1 MILSIQ
7 DFTGKYQVSTGMYD
21 QAKLQDYINRY
32 EPRYLKELFGISMYN
47 DFISDL
53 DPNNIPQSPNF
64 LTLFNALSEDVGY
77 NFYYFNG
84 TYEGINQIDS
94 EGIKEML
101 KGFIYFEYVK
111 DLSNQITPIG
121 LVKPDNE
128 NSTVANTLF
137 SMMYTRYNEAIR
149 SYNSIRDF
157 IKYTTAPPLGQI
169 VDYSI
174 INGGS
179 AYITANN
186 IPCTNGSG
194 QGAIVNITA
203 DNIDGISTFT
213 ITSIGTGYT
222 AGLYPVTTGSGINC
236 FVSITVTNTG
246 EVSTVTIYDSGIGY
260 QIGDIIT
267 IPGGNNDAF
276 FTVDTVSV
284 GSIISIQIV
293 DGGKNYQIGDSVNIE
308 QGLNSSCVIELDYVG
323 IGDYRKFRGVPK
335 LTAYWL

>member
-32 EPRYLKELFGISMYN
+32 EPRYLKELFGITLYN
-47 DFISDL
+47 DFQSDL
-53 DPNNIPQSPNF
+53 LNNVPQSPNF
-64 LTLFNALSEDVGY
+64 LVLFNPLSEDIGY

-149 SYNSIRDF
+149 SYNSIRDY
-157 IKYTTAPPLGQI
+157 IKYTTAPPLGQA
-169 VDYSI
+169 VAL
-174 INGGS
+174 NL
-179 AYITANN
+179 T
-186 IPCTNGSG
+186 SG
-194 QGAIVNITA
+194 
-203 DNIDGISTFT
+203 
-213 ITSIGTGYT
+213 GTGYVNQT
-222 AGLYPVTTGSGINC
+222 NVSLTGGTGTGLKVNIIEDGSG
-236 FVSITVTNTG
+236 VVD
-246 EVSTVTIYDSGIGY
+246 EVTISEAGKGY
-260 QIGDIIT
+260 SIGDT
-267 IPGGNNDAF
+267 FTLPGGNSDA
-276 FTVDTVSV
+276 T
-284 GSIISIQIV
+284 
-293 DGGKNYQIGDSVNIE
+293 
-308 QGLNSSCVIELDYVG
+308 IELTYVG

>member
-32 EPRYLKELFGISMYN
+32 EPRYLKQLFGVSLYN
-47 DFISDL
+47 DFQSDL
-53 DPNNIPQSPNF
+53 LNNVPQSPNF
-64 LTLFNALSEDVGY
+64 LILFNPLSEDMGY

-84 TYEGINQIDS
+84 VYEGVNQIDS

-157 IKYTTAPPLGQI
+157 IKYTTAPPLGQ
-169 VDYSI
+169 VVSLSI
-174 INGGS
+174 ASGGS
-179 AYITANN
+179 
-186 IPCTNGSG
+186 
-194 QGAIVNITA
+194 
-203 DNIDGISTFT
+203 
-213 ITSIGTGYT
+213 GYT
-222 AGLYPVTTGSGINC
+222 AANNVALTGGTGTGLVISFTVDGTGVVDS
-236 FVSITVTNTG
+236 
-246 EVSTVTIYDSGIGY
+246 VTIVDAGKNYSL
-260 QIGDIIT
+260 GDFFV
-267 IPGGNNDAF
+267 IPGGNGDAEL
-276 FTVDTVSV
+276 
-284 GSIISIQIV
+284 
-293 DGGKNYQIGDSVNIE
+293 K
-308 QGLNSSCVIELDYVG
+308 LDYVG

>member
-32 EPRYLKELFGISMYN
+32 EPRYLKELFGITLYN
-47 DFISDL
+47 EFQSDL
-53 DPNNIPQSPNF
+53 LNNVPQSPNF
-64 LTLFNALSEDVGY
+64 LVLFNPLSEDVGY

-149 SYNSIRDF
+149 SYNSIRDY
-157 IKYTTAPPLGQI
+157 IRYTTAPPLGQA
-169 VDYSI
+169 VAL
-174 INGGS
+174 NL
-179 AYITANN
+179 T
-186 IPCTNGSG
+186 SG
-194 QGAIVNITA
+194 
-203 DNIDGISTFT
+203 
-213 ITSIGTGYT
+213 GTGYADQT
-222 AGLYPVTTGSGINC
+222 NVSLTGGTGTGLKVNIIEDGSG
-236 FVSITVTNTG
+236 VVD
-246 EVSTVTIYDSGIGY
+246 EVTISEAGKGY
-260 QIGDIIT
+260 SIGDT
-267 IPGGNNDAF
+267 FTLPGGNNDA
-276 FTVDTVSV
+276 T
-284 GSIISIQIV
+284 
-293 DGGKNYQIGDSVNIE
+293 
-308 QGLNSSCVIELDYVG
+308 IELTYVG

>member
-7 DFTGKYQVSTGMYD
+7 DFSGKYQVSTGMYD

-32 EPRYLKELFGISMYN
+32 EPRYLKELFGITLYN
-47 DFISDL
+47 DFQSDL
-53 DPNNIPQSPNF
+53 LNNVPQSPNF
-64 LTLFNALSEDVGY
+64 LVLFNPLSEDLGY

-84 TYEGINQIDS
+84 IYEGVNQLDS
-94 EGIKEML
+94 EGITEML

-157 IKYTTAPPLGQI
+157 IRYTTAPPLGQAVTLNLTSGGTGYVNQTNVSLTGGTGTGLK
-169 VDYSI
+169 VDI
-174 INGGS
+174 IED
-179 AYITANN
+179 
-186 IPCTNGSG
+186 GSG
-194 QGAIVNITA
+194 VV
-203 DNIDGISTFT
+203 DEVT
-213 ITSIGTGYT
+213 ITQTGTGYT
-222 AGLYPVTTGSGINC
+222 
-236 FVSITVTNTG
+236 
-246 EVSTVTIYDSGIGY
+246 
-260 QIGDIIT
+260 IGDT
-267 IPGGNNDAF
+267 FTLPGGNNDA
-276 FTVDTVSV
+276 T
-284 GSIISIQIV
+284 
-293 DGGKNYQIGDSVNIE
+293 
-308 QGLNSSCVIELDYVG
+308 IELTYVG

>member
-7 DFTGKYQVSTGMYD
+7 DFTGKYQVSTGMFD

-32 EPRYLKELFGISMYN
+32 EPRYLKELFGITLYN
-47 DFISDL
+47 DFQSDL
-53 DPNNIPQSPNF
+53 LNNVPQSPNF
-64 LTLFNALSEDVGY
+64 LVLFNPLSEDLGY

-84 TYEGINQIDS
+84 IYEGVNQLDS

-149 SYNSIRDF
+149 SYNSILDF
-157 IKYTTAPPLGQI
+157 IRYTTAPPLGQA
-169 VDYSI
+169 VTL
-174 INGGS
+174 NL
-179 AYITANN
+179 T
-186 IPCTNGSG
+186 SG
-194 QGAIVNITA
+194 
-203 DNIDGISTFT
+203 
-213 ITSIGTGYT
+213 GTGYVNQT
-222 AGLYPVTTGSGINC
+222 NVSLTGGTGTGLKVDLIEDGSG
-236 FVSITVTNTG
+236 VVD
-246 EVSTVTIYDSGIGY
+246 EVTITQTGPGY
-260 QIGDIIT
+260 TIGDT
-267 IPGGNNDAF
+267 FTLPGGNNDA
-276 FTVDTVSV
+276 T
-284 GSIISIQIV
+284 
-293 DGGKNYQIGDSVNIE
+293 
-308 QGLNSSCVIELDYVG
+308 IELTYVG

>member
-21 QAKLQDYINRY
+21 QARLQDYINRY
-32 EPRYLKELFGISMYN
+32 EPRYLKELFGISLYN
-47 DFISDL
+47 DFQSDL
-53 DPNNIPQSPNF
+53 VNNVPQSPNF
-64 LTLFNALSEDVGY
+64 LTLFNPLSEDLGY

-84 TYEGINQIDS
+84 IYEGINQIDS

-157 IKYTTAPPLGQI
+157 IKYTTAPPLGQAVTLTI
-169 VDYSI
+169 
-174 INGGS
+174 
-179 AYITANN
+179 A
-186 IPCTNGSG
+186 SG
-194 QGAIVNITA
+194 
-203 DNIDGISTFT
+203 
-213 ITSIGTGYT
+213 GTGYT
-222 AGLYPVTTGSGINC
+222 GANNVSLTGGTGTGLVINFTEDGTGVVDS
-236 FVSITVTNTG
+236 
-246 EVSTVTIYDSGIGY
+246 VTIVNAGKNYSF
-260 QIGDIIT
+260 GDVLI
-267 IPGGNNDAF
+267 IPGGNGDAEL
-276 FTVDTVSV
+276 
-284 GSIISIQIV
+284 
-293 DGGKNYQIGDSVNIE
+293 K
-308 QGLNSSCVIELDYVG
+308 LDYVG

>member
-32 EPRYLKELFGISMYN
+32 EPRYLKQLFGVSLYN
-47 DFISDL
+47 DFQSDL
-53 DPNNIPQSPNF
+53 LNNVPQSPNF
-64 LTLFNALSEDVGY
+64 LTLFNPLSEDMGY

-84 TYEGINQIDS
+84 VYEGVNQIDS

-157 IKYTTAPPLGQI
+157 IKYTTAPPLGQ
-169 VDYSI
+169 VVSLSI
-174 INGGS
+174 ASGGS
-179 AYITANN
+179 
-186 IPCTNGSG
+186 
-194 QGAIVNITA
+194 
-203 DNIDGISTFT
+203 
-213 ITSIGTGYT
+213 GYT
-222 AGLYPVTTGSGINC
+222 AANNVALTGGTGTGLVISFTEDGTGAVDS
-236 FVSITVTNTG
+236 
-246 EVSTVTIYDSGIGY
+246 VTIVDAGKNYSL
-260 QIGDIIT
+260 GDFFV
-267 IPGGNNDAF
+267 IPGGN
-276 FTVDTVSV
+276 
-284 GSIISIQIV
+284 G
-293 DGGKNYQIGDSVNIE
+293 DGELK
-308 QGLNSSCVIELDYVG
+308 LDYVG

>member
-1 MILSIQ
+1 MIVSIQ

-21 QAKLQDYINRY
+21 QARLQDYINRY
-32 EPRYLKELFGISMYN
+32 EPRYLKQLFGVSLYN
-47 DFISDL
+47 DFQSDL
-53 DPNNIPQSPNF
+53 FQNVPLSPNF
-64 LTLFNALSEDVGY
+64 LTLFNPLSEDMGY

-84 TYEGINQIDS
+84 IYEGVNQIDS

-157 IKYTTAPPLGQI
+157 IRYTTTPPLGQAVTLSIATGGSGYTGANNVALTGGTGTGLVISFTVDGTGAVDSVTI
-169 VDYSI
+169 VDAGKNYS
-174 INGGS
+174 
-179 AYITANN
+179 
-186 IPCTNGSG
+186 
-194 QGAIVNITA
+194 
-203 DNIDGISTFT
+203 
-213 ITSIGTGYT
+213 
-222 AGLYPVTTGSGINC
+222 L
-236 FVSITVTNTG
+236 
-246 EVSTVTIYDSGIGY
+246 
-260 QIGDIIT
+260 GDFFI
-267 IPGGNNDAF
+267 IPGGNGDAEL
-276 FTVDTVSV
+276 
-284 GSIISIQIV
+284 
-293 DGGKNYQIGDSVNIE
+293 K
-308 QGLNSSCVIELDYVG
+308 LDYVG

>member
-1 MILSIQ
+1 MIISIQ
-7 DFTGKYQVSTGMYD
+7 DFTGKYQVSTGMFD

-32 EPRYLKELFGISMYN
+32 EPRYLKELFGITLYN
-47 DFISDL
+47 DFQSDL
-53 DPNNIPQSPNF
+53 LNNVPQSPNF
-64 LTLFNALSEDVGY
+64 LVLFNPLSEDLGY

-84 TYEGINQIDS
+84 IYEGVNQLDS

-157 IKYTTAPPLGQI
+157 IRYTTAPPLGQAVTLNLTSGGTGYVNQTNVSLTGGTGTGLK
-169 VDYSI
+169 VDI
-174 INGGS
+174 IED
-179 AYITANN
+179 
-186 IPCTNGSG
+186 GSG
-194 QGAIVNITA
+194 VV
-203 DNIDGISTFT
+203 DEVT
-213 ITSIGTGYT
+213 ITQTGTGYT
-222 AGLYPVTTGSGINC
+222 
-236 FVSITVTNTG
+236 
-246 EVSTVTIYDSGIGY
+246 
-260 QIGDIIT
+260 IGDT
-267 IPGGNNDAF
+267 FTLPGGNNDA
-276 FTVDTVSV
+276 T
-284 GSIISIQIV
+284 
-293 DGGKNYQIGDSVNIE
+293 
-308 QGLNSSCVIELDYVG
+308 IELTYVG

>member
-32 EPRYLKELFGISMYN
+32 EPRYLKELFGITFYN
-47 DFISDL
+47 EFKSDL
-53 DPNNIPQSPNF
+53 LNNVPQSPNF
-64 LTLFNALSEDVGY
+64 LVLFNPLSEDIGY

-84 TYEGINQIDS
+84 IYEGVNQLDS

-157 IKYTTAPPLGQI
+157 IRYTTAPPLGQAVALNLTSGGTGYVNQTNVSLTGGTGTGLK
-169 VDYSI
+169 VDI
-174 INGGS
+174 IED
-179 AYITANN
+179 
-186 IPCTNGSG
+186 GSG
-194 QGAIVNITA
+194 VV
-203 DNIDGISTFT
+203 DEVT
-213 ITSIGTGYT
+213 ITQTGTGYT
-222 AGLYPVTTGSGINC
+222 
-236 FVSITVTNTG
+236 
-246 EVSTVTIYDSGIGY
+246 
-260 QIGDIIT
+260 IGDT
-267 IPGGNNDAF
+267 FTLPGGNNDA
-276 FTVDTVSV
+276 T
-284 GSIISIQIV
+284 
-293 DGGKNYQIGDSVNIE
+293 
-308 QGLNSSCVIELDYVG
+308 IELTYVG

>member
-32 EPRYLKELFGISMYN
+32 EPRYLKELFGITFYN
-47 DFISDL
+47 EFKSDL
-53 DPNNIPQSPNF
+53 LNNVPQSPNF
-64 LTLFNALSEDVGY
+64 LVLFNPLSEDMGY

-84 TYEGINQIDS
+84 IYEGVNQLDS

-157 IKYTTAPPLGQI
+157 IRYTTAPPLGQAVALNLTSGGTGYVNQTNVSLTGGTGTGLK
-169 VDYSI
+169 VDI
-174 INGGS
+174 IED
-179 AYITANN
+179 
-186 IPCTNGSG
+186 GSG
-194 QGAIVNITA
+194 VV
-203 DNIDGISTFT
+203 DEVT
-213 ITSIGTGYT
+213 ITQTGTGYT
-222 AGLYPVTTGSGINC
+222 
-236 FVSITVTNTG
+236 
-246 EVSTVTIYDSGIGY
+246 
-260 QIGDIIT
+260 IGDT
-267 IPGGNNDAF
+267 FTLPGGNNDA
-276 FTVDTVSV
+276 T
-284 GSIISIQIV
+284 
-293 DGGKNYQIGDSVNIE
+293 
-308 QGLNSSCVIELDYVG
+308 IELTYVG

>member
-32 EPRYLKELFGISMYN
+32 EPRYLKELFGITLYN
-47 DFISDL
+47 DFQSDL
-53 DPNNIPQSPNF
+53 LNNVPQSPNF
-64 LTLFNALSEDVGY
+64 LVLFNPLSEDLGY

-84 TYEGINQIDS
+84 IYEGVNQLDS

-157 IKYTTAPPLGQI
+157 IRYTTAPPLGQAVTLNLTSGGTGYVNQTNVSLTGGTGTGLK
-169 VDYSI
+169 VDI
-174 INGGS
+174 IED
-179 AYITANN
+179 
-186 IPCTNGSG
+186 GSG
-194 QGAIVNITA
+194 VV
-203 DNIDGISTFT
+203 DEVT
-213 ITSIGTGYT
+213 ITQTGTGYT
-222 AGLYPVTTGSGINC
+222 
-236 FVSITVTNTG
+236 
-246 EVSTVTIYDSGIGY
+246 
-260 QIGDIIT
+260 IGDT
-267 IPGGNNDAF
+267 FTLPGGNNDA
-276 FTVDTVSV
+276 T
-284 GSIISIQIV
+284 
-293 DGGKNYQIGDSVNIE
+293 
-308 QGLNSSCVIELDYVG
+308 IELTYVG

>member
-7 DFTGKYQVSTGMYD
+7 DFSGKYQVSTGMFD

-32 EPRYLKELFGISMYN
+32 EPRYLKELFGITLYN
-47 DFISDL
+47 DFQSDL
-53 DPNNIPQSPNF
+53 LNNVPQSPNF
-64 LTLFNALSEDVGY
+64 LVLFNPLSEDLGY

-84 TYEGINQIDS
+84 IYEGVNQLDS

-157 IKYTTAPPLGQI
+157 IRYTTAPPLGQAVTLNLI
-169 VDYSI
+169 S
-174 INGGS
+174 GGTGY
-179 AYITANN
+179 ADQ
-186 IPCTNGSG
+186 TNVSLTGG
-194 QGAIVNITA
+194 TGTGLTVNIT
-203 DNIDGISTFT
+203 ISQ
-213 ITSIGTGYT
+213 S
-222 AGLYPVTTGSGINC
+222 GSD
-236 FVSITVTNTG
+236 V
-246 EVSTVTIYDSGIGY
+246 EDVTIV
-260 QIGDIIT
+260 
-267 IPGGNNDAF
+267 NA
-276 FTVDTVSV
+276 
-284 GSIISIQIV
+284 
-293 DGGKNYQIGDSVNIE
+293 GKNYSIGDTFILPGGDDNAT
-308 QGLNSSCVIELDYVG
+308 IELTYVV

>member
-7 DFTGKYQVSTGMYD
+7 DFTGKYQVSHGMYD

-32 EPRYLKELFGISMYN
+32 EPRYLKELFGVTLYN
-47 DFISDL
+47 DFQSDL
-53 DPNNIPQSPNF
+53 LNNVPRSPNF
-64 LTLFNALSEDVGY
+64 LILFNPLSEDMGY

-84 TYEGINQIDS
+84 IYEGVNQIDS

-121 LVKPDNE
+121 LVKPENE

-157 IKYTTAPPLGQI
+157 IRFTTPAKLGQAVTI
-169 VDYSI
+169 SI
-174 INGGS
+174 
-179 AYITANN
+179 
-186 IPCTNGSG
+186 TN
-194 QGAIVNITA
+194 A
-203 DNIDGISTFT
+203 
-213 ITSIGTGYT
+213 GTGYVNQT
-222 AGLYPVTTGSGINC
+222 NVSLSGGTGTGLKVDITEDGSGL
-236 FVSITVTNTG
+236 VD
-246 EVSTVTIYDSGIGY
+246 EVTIVEAGTGY
-260 QIGDIIT
+260 SIGDT
-267 IPGGNNDAF
+267 FTLPGGNNNA
-276 FTVDTVSV
+276 T
-284 GSIISIQIV
+284 
-293 DGGKNYQIGDSVNIE
+293 
-308 QGLNSSCVIELDYVG
+308 IELTYVG

>member
-1 MILSIQ
+1 MIVSIQ

-21 QAKLQDYINRY
+21 QARLQDYINRY
-32 EPRYLKELFGISMYN
+32 EPRYLKQLFGVSLYN
-47 DFISDL
+47 DFQSDL
-53 DPNNIPQSPNF
+53 LNNVPQSPNF
-64 LTLFNALSEDVGY
+64 LILFNPLSEDMGY

-84 TYEGINQIDS
+84 IYEGVNQIDS

-157 IKYTTAPPLGQI
+157 IRYTTTPPLGQAVTLSIATGGSGYTGANNVALTGGTGTGLVISFTVDGTGAVDSVTI
-169 VDYSI
+169 VDAGKNYS
-174 INGGS
+174 
-179 AYITANN
+179 
-186 IPCTNGSG
+186 
-194 QGAIVNITA
+194 
-203 DNIDGISTFT
+203 
-213 ITSIGTGYT
+213 
-222 AGLYPVTTGSGINC
+222 L
-236 FVSITVTNTG
+236 
-246 EVSTVTIYDSGIGY
+246 
-260 QIGDIIT
+260 GDFFI
-267 IPGGNNDAF
+267 IPGGNGDAEL
-276 FTVDTVSV
+276 
-284 GSIISIQIV
+284 
-293 DGGKNYQIGDSVNIE
+293 K
-308 QGLNSSCVIELDYVG
+308 LDYVG

>member
-32 EPRYLKELFGISMYN
+32 EPRYLKELFGITFYN
-47 DFISDL
+47 EFKSDL
-53 DPNNIPQSPNF
+53 LNNVPQSPNF
-64 LTLFNALSEDVGY
+64 LVLFNPLSEDMGY

-84 TYEGINQIDS
+84 IYEGVNQLDS

-157 IKYTTAPPLGQI
+157 IRYTTAPPLGQAVTLNLTSGGTGYVNQTNVSLTGGTGTGLK
-169 VDYSI
+169 VDI
-174 INGGS
+174 IED
-179 AYITANN
+179 
-186 IPCTNGSG
+186 GSG
-194 QGAIVNITA
+194 VV
-203 DNIDGISTFT
+203 DEVT
-213 ITSIGTGYT
+213 ITQTGTGYT
-222 AGLYPVTTGSGINC
+222 
-236 FVSITVTNTG
+236 
-246 EVSTVTIYDSGIGY
+246 
-260 QIGDIIT
+260 IGDT
-267 IPGGNNDAF
+267 FTLPGGNNDA
-276 FTVDTVSV
+276 T
-284 GSIISIQIV
+284 
-293 DGGKNYQIGDSVNIE
+293 
-308 QGLNSSCVIELDYVG
+308 IELTYVG

>member
-32 EPRYLKELFGISMYN
+32 EPRYLKELFGITFYN
-47 DFISDL
+47 EFKSDL
-53 DPNNIPQSPNF
+53 LNNVPQSPNF
-64 LTLFNALSEDVGY
+64 LVLFNPLSEDLGY

-84 TYEGINQIDS
+84 IYEGVNQLDS

-157 IKYTTAPPLGQI
+157 IRYTTAPPLGQAVTLNLTSGGTGYVNQTNVSLTGGTGTGLK
-169 VDYSI
+169 VDI
-174 INGGS
+174 IED
-179 AYITANN
+179 
-186 IPCTNGSG
+186 GSG
-194 QGAIVNITA
+194 VV
-203 DNIDGISTFT
+203 DEVT
-213 ITSIGTGYT
+213 ITQTGTGYT
-222 AGLYPVTTGSGINC
+222 
-236 FVSITVTNTG
+236 
-246 EVSTVTIYDSGIGY
+246 
-260 QIGDIIT
+260 IGDT
-267 IPGGNNDAF
+267 FTLPGGNNDA
-276 FTVDTVSV
+276 T
-284 GSIISIQIV
+284 
-293 DGGKNYQIGDSVNIE
+293 
-308 QGLNSSCVIELDYVG
+308 IELTYVG

>member
-32 EPRYLKELFGISMYN
+32 EPRYLKELFGITFYN
-47 DFISDL
+47 EFKSDL
-53 DPNNIPQSPNF
+53 LNNVPQSPNF
-64 LTLFNALSEDVGY
+64 LVLFNPLSEDIGY

-84 TYEGINQIDS
+84 IYEGVNQLDS

-157 IKYTTAPPLGQI
+157 IRYTTAPPLGQI
-169 VDYSI
+169 VNFTLV
-174 INGGS
+174 NGGTG
-179 AYITANN
+179 YVNQ
-186 IPCTNGSG
+186 TNVSLTGGTGTGLKVDIIEDGSG
-194 QGAIVNITA
+194 VV
-203 DNIDGISTFT
+203 DEVT
-213 ITSIGTGYT
+213 ITQTGTGYT
-222 AGLYPVTTGSGINC
+222 
-236 FVSITVTNTG
+236 
-246 EVSTVTIYDSGIGY
+246 
-260 QIGDIIT
+260 IGDT
-267 IPGGNNDAF
+267 FTLPGGNNDA
-276 FTVDTVSV
+276 T
-284 GSIISIQIV
+284 
-293 DGGKNYQIGDSVNIE
+293 
-308 QGLNSSCVIELDYVG
+308 IELTYVG

>member
-32 EPRYLKELFGISMYN
+32 EPRYLKELFGISLYN
-47 DFISDL
+47 DFQSDL
-53 DPNNIPQSPNF
+53 LNNVPQSPNF
-64 LTLFNALSEDVGY
+64 LILFNPLSEDMGY

-84 TYEGINQIDS
+84 IYEGVNQIDS

-111 DLSNQITPIG
+111 DLSNQMTPIG

-169 VDYSI
+169 VNFTLVNGGTGYVTSNNLQI
-174 INGGS
+174 INGSGTG
-179 AYITANN
+179 ATCDVIANS
-186 IPCTNGSG
+186 IG
-194 QGAIVNITA
+194 
-203 DNIDGISTFT
+203 GINLFT
-213 ITSIGTGYT
+213 ITAFGTGYT
-222 AGLYPVTTGSGINC
+222 DGNYTITTGSGTNAT
-236 FVSITVTNTG
+236 VDITTNAG
-246 EVSTVTIYDSGIGY
+246 IIQTVTIDQPGEDYLT
-260 QIGDIIT
+260 GDIIT
-267 IPGGNNDAF
+267 IPGGNDDAF
-276 FTVDTVSV
+276 FTINNVTN
-284 GSIISIQIV
+284 GAITEISIV
-293 DGGKNYQIGDSVNIE
+293 NGGNNFQIGDIVNIKD
-308 QGLNSSCVIELDYVG
+308 GANISCQFSVDYVG

>member
-7 DFTGKYQVSTGMYD
+7 DFTDKYQVSTGMYD
-21 QAKLQDYINRY
+21 QAKLQDYIKRY
-32 EPRYLKELFGISMYN
+32 EPRYLKELFGITFYN
-47 DFISDL
+47 EFKSDL
-53 DPNNIPQSPNF
+53 LNNVPQSPNF
-64 LTLFNALSEDVGY
+64 LVLFNPLSEDLGY

-84 TYEGINQIDS
+84 IYEGVNQLDS

-157 IKYTTAPPLGQI
+157 IRYTTAPPLGQAVTLNLTSGGTGYVNQTNVSLTGGTGTGLK
-169 VDYSI
+169 VDI
-174 INGGS
+174 IED
-179 AYITANN
+179 
-186 IPCTNGSG
+186 GSG
-194 QGAIVNITA
+194 VV
-203 DNIDGISTFT
+203 DEVT
-213 ITSIGTGYT
+213 ITQTGTGYT
-222 AGLYPVTTGSGINC
+222 
-236 FVSITVTNTG
+236 
-246 EVSTVTIYDSGIGY
+246 
-260 QIGDIIT
+260 IGDT
-267 IPGGNNDAF
+267 FTLPGGNNDA
-276 FTVDTVSV
+276 T
-284 GSIISIQIV
+284 
-293 DGGKNYQIGDSVNIE
+293 
-308 QGLNSSCVIELDYVG
+308 IELTYVG

>member
-53 DPNNIPQSPNF
+53 DLNNIPQSPNF
-64 LTLFNALSEDVGY
+64 LVLFNALSEDIGY

-157 IKYTTAPPLGQI
+157 IKYTTAPPLGQA
-169 VDYSI
+169 VLLGLY
-174 INGGS
+174 NG
-179 AYITANN
+179 
-186 IPCTNGSG
+186 
-194 QGAIVNITA
+194 
-203 DNIDGISTFT
+203 
-213 ITSIGTGYT
+213 GTGYT
-222 AGLYPVTTGSGINC
+222 AANNVSLTGGTGTGLKINFTVDITG
-236 FVSITVTNTG
+236 VVD
-246 EVSTVTIYDSGIGY
+246 TVTIADAGTGYTLGDSFF
-260 QIGDIIT
+260 
-267 IPGGNNDAF
+267 IPGG
-276 FTVDTVSV
+276 
-284 GSIISIQIV
+284 
-293 DGGKNYQIGDSVNIE
+293 DGMAEVK
-308 QGLNSSCVIELDYVG
+308 LDYVG

>member
-1 MILSIQ
+1 
-7 DFTGKYQVSTGMYD
+7 MYD

-32 EPRYLKELFGISMYN
+32 EPRYLKELFGITFYN
-47 DFISDL
+47 EFKSDL
-53 DPNNIPQSPNF
+53 LNNVPQSPNF
-64 LTLFNALSEDVGY
+64 LVLFNPLSEDIGY

-84 TYEGINQIDS
+84 IYEGVNQLDS

-157 IKYTTAPPLGQI
+157 IRYTTAPPLGQAVTLNLTSGGTGYVNQTNVSLTGGTGTGLK
-169 VDYSI
+169 VDI
-174 INGGS
+174 IED
-179 AYITANN
+179 
-186 IPCTNGSG
+186 GSG
-194 QGAIVNITA
+194 VV
-203 DNIDGISTFT
+203 DEVT
-213 ITSIGTGYT
+213 ITQTGTGYT
-222 AGLYPVTTGSGINC
+222 
-236 FVSITVTNTG
+236 
-246 EVSTVTIYDSGIGY
+246 
-260 QIGDIIT
+260 IGDT
-267 IPGGNNDAF
+267 FTLPGGNNDA
-276 FTVDTVSV
+276 T
-284 GSIISIQIV
+284 
-293 DGGKNYQIGDSVNIE
+293 
-308 QGLNSSCVIELDYVG
+308 IELTYVG

>member
-32 EPRYLKELFGISMYN
+32 EPRYLKQLFGVSLYN
-47 DFISDL
+47 DFQSDL
-53 DPNNIPQSPNF
+53 LNNVPQSPNF
-64 LTLFNALSEDVGY
+64 LILFNPLSEDMGY

-84 TYEGINQIDS
+84 VYEGVNQIDS

-157 IKYTTAPPLGQI
+157 IRYTTAPPLGQAVTLNLTSGGTGYVNQTNVSLTGGTGTGLK
-169 VDYSI
+169 VDI
-174 INGGS
+174 IED
-179 AYITANN
+179 
-186 IPCTNGSG
+186 GSG
-194 QGAIVNITA
+194 VV
-203 DNIDGISTFT
+203 DEVT
-213 ITSIGTGYT
+213 ITQTGTGYT
-222 AGLYPVTTGSGINC
+222 
-236 FVSITVTNTG
+236 
-246 EVSTVTIYDSGIGY
+246 
-260 QIGDIIT
+260 IGDT
-267 IPGGNNDAF
+267 FTLPGGNNDA
-276 FTVDTVSV
+276 T
-284 GSIISIQIV
+284 
-293 DGGKNYQIGDSVNIE
+293 
-308 QGLNSSCVIELDYVG
+308 IELTYVG

>member
-32 EPRYLKELFGISMYN
+32 EPRYLKELFGITFYN
-47 DFISDL
+47 EFKSDL
-53 DPNNIPQSPNF
+53 LNNVPQSPNF
-64 LTLFNALSEDVGY
+64 LVLFNPLSEDIGY

-84 TYEGINQIDS
+84 IYEGVNQLDS
-94 EGIKEML
+94 EGIKETL

-157 IKYTTAPPLGQI
+157 IRYTTAPPLGQAVTLNLTSGGTGYVNQTNVSLTGGTGTGLK
-169 VDYSI
+169 VDI
-174 INGGS
+174 IED
-179 AYITANN
+179 
-186 IPCTNGSG
+186 GSG
-194 QGAIVNITA
+194 VV
-203 DNIDGISTFT
+203 DEVT
-213 ITSIGTGYT
+213 ITQTGTGYT
-222 AGLYPVTTGSGINC
+222 
-236 FVSITVTNTG
+236 
-246 EVSTVTIYDSGIGY
+246 
-260 QIGDIIT
+260 IGDT
-267 IPGGNNDAF
+267 FTLPGGNNDA
-276 FTVDTVSV
+276 T
-284 GSIISIQIV
+284 
-293 DGGKNYQIGDSVNIE
+293 
-308 QGLNSSCVIELDYVG
+308 IELTYVG

>member
-32 EPRYLKELFGISMYN
+32 EPRYLKQLFGVSLYN
-47 DFISDL
+47 DFQSDL
-53 DPNNIPQSPNF
+53 LNNVPQSPNF
-64 LTLFNALSEDVGY
+64 LILFNPLSEDMGY

-84 TYEGINQIDS
+84 VYEGVNQIDS

-157 IKYTTAPPLGQI
+157 IRYTTTPPLGQ
-169 VDYSI
+169 VVSLSI
-174 INGGS
+174 ASGGS
-179 AYITANN
+179 
-186 IPCTNGSG
+186 
-194 QGAIVNITA
+194 
-203 DNIDGISTFT
+203 
-213 ITSIGTGYT
+213 GYT
-222 AGLYPVTTGSGINC
+222 AANNVALTGGTGTGLVISFTEDGTGAVDS
-236 FVSITVTNTG
+236 
-246 EVSTVTIYDSGIGY
+246 VTIVDPGKNYSL
-260 QIGDIIT
+260 GDFFV
-267 IPGGNNDAF
+267 IPGGN
-276 FTVDTVSV
+276 
-284 GSIISIQIV
+284 G
-293 DGGKNYQIGDSVNIE
+293 DGELK
-308 QGLNSSCVIELDYVG
+308 LDYVG

>member
-32 EPRYLKELFGISMYN
+32 EPRYLKELFGITFYN
-47 DFISDL
+47 EFKSDL
-53 DPNNIPQSPNF
+53 LNNVPQSPNF
-64 LTLFNALSEDVGY
+64 LVLFNPLSEDIGY

-84 TYEGINQIDS
+84 IYEGVNQLDS

-157 IKYTTAPPLGQI
+157 IRYTTAPTLGQAVTLNLTSGGTGYVNQTNVSLTGGTGTGLK
-169 VDYSI
+169 VDI
-174 INGGS
+174 IED
-179 AYITANN
+179 
-186 IPCTNGSG
+186 GSG
-194 QGAIVNITA
+194 VV
-203 DNIDGISTFT
+203 DEVT
-213 ITSIGTGYT
+213 ITQTGTGYT
-222 AGLYPVTTGSGINC
+222 
-236 FVSITVTNTG
+236 
-246 EVSTVTIYDSGIGY
+246 
-260 QIGDIIT
+260 IGDT
-267 IPGGNNDAF
+267 FTLPGGNNDA
-276 FTVDTVSV
+276 T
-284 GSIISIQIV
+284 
-293 DGGKNYQIGDSVNIE
+293 
-308 QGLNSSCVIELDYVG
+308 IELTYVG